1 MVFNR
6 WMKGTSSRPAD
17 PNAAAAAVTL
27 VALDDELGRL
37 QVGLERALGPTYRVV
52 ESAAAAGAA
61 AAIGPARLARLEA
74 LRAAHPDAFILVYD
88 LVGNEPGTYLEAL
101 ADD

>member
-1 MVFNR
+1 
-6 WMKGTSSRPAD
+6 
-17 PNAAAAAVTL
+17 
-27 VALDDELGRL
+27 
-37 QVGLERALGPTYRVV
+37 VV

-101 ADD
+101 ADDYVAAASMAELAARLRAGLRRLDWQRAPG